1 MGTIALLDPLAILI
15 FVPAQD
21 TIGFLACN
29 CTLPFHAKLFNHHW
43 PQVFLLSAALYLL
56 SIQPVSVFGIKLAH
70 VQGLALALV
79 NHALFAWAHLSSLS
93 SLPRQHLDHMTQLD
107 VICKHV
113 KDLLNPTAHVTNK
126 DIKWFW
132 SLYRTMR
139 DTNCHW
145 SLPSH
150 CASQHIWDVGGKGV
164 APFLQEDVLCSR
176 VNNAPFPGVW
186 F

>member
-1 MGTIALLDPLAILI
+1 MPRLTRWPCLFLVQPRTQLAFWPAIARCHFMPSFSTTTDPKSFFPALLSTCSASS
-15 FVPAQD
+15 Q
-21 TIGFLACN
+21 FL
-29 CTLPFHAKLFNHHW
+29 
-43 PQVFLLSAALYLL
+43 
-56 SIQPVSVFGIKLAH
+56 FGIKLAH

-150 CASQHIWDVGGKGV
+150 CASQHI
-164 APFLQEDVLCSR
+164 
-176 VNNAPFPGVW
+176 
-186 F
+186 